1 MFTNCM
7 IKIDNQI
14 LDEVENLKSE
24 KIVKLL
30 SLYGLYSRLSIQY
43 PVSIRTW
50 TRGTSLH
57 LLYLEQEQNTKFE
70 KMLEMIANCKL
81 TPTQEVQ
88 VLYSMVRISEL
99 SKEIFPKYFRPIL
112 TSNFKNLDVVSLV
125 KLSEIYSLASYHTP
139 LVKQNDWF
147 EL

>member
-81 TPTQEVQ
+81 TPTQEV
-88 VLYSMVRISEL
+88 
-99 SKEIFPKYFRPIL
+99 
-112 TSNFKNLDVVSLV
+112 
-125 KLSEIYSLASYHTP
+125 
-139 LVKQNDWF
+139 
-147 EL
+147 